1 MEKIPVIAI
10 VGPTGVGKT
19 DLSIRLAKKLNGEIV
34 SCDSMQIYREMDIG
48 TAKPTKEEMMG
59 IPHHMI
65 DIVNPDE
72 SYNVDKYV
80 DNSKECIE
88 DVFSRGN
95 IPILAGGTG
104 LYADSLL
111 GGISFVKT
119 KGDEE
124 YRKYLFDLAEKEGNE
139 YVHKMLETID
149 PVSFNAIHPNN
160 VRRVVRALEVYK
172 CTGNTITYH
181 NEMSKKEPSPYNPLI
196 FGLTRHR
203 DELYERIDKRVD
215 IMVEKGLVKEAENLY
230 NKGYTT
236 DITSM
241 QGLGYKEFIKYFEGE
256 ISLSEAIEILKRD
269 TRHYAKRQLTWF
281 NRNKDIVW
289 INLSEMTDDEAFD
302 FALEKS
308 LEHLNNTCKKM

>member
-1 MEKIPVIAI
+1 MDKIPVIAI

-19 DLSIRLAKKLNGEIV
+19 DLSIGLAKKLNGEIV
-34 SCDSMQIYREMDIG
+34 SCDSMQIYRGMDIG
-48 TAKPTKEEMMG
+48 TAKPTKDEMMG

-72 SYNVDKYV
+72 NYNVDKYV
-80 DNSKECIE
+80 DNSKECIKNIFE
-88 DVFSRGN
+88 RGN
-95 IPILAGGTG
+95 IPMVVGGTG

-119 KGDEE
+119 EGDEE
-124 YRKYLFDLAEKEGNE
+124 YRKHLFDLAEKEGNE
-139 YVHKMLETID
+139 HVHKMLETID
-149 PVSFNAIHPNN
+149 PVSFKAIHPNN

-172 CTGNTITYH
+172 CTGNTITHH
-181 NEMSKKEPSPYNPLI
+181 NEMSRKAPSPYNPLI
-196 FGLTRHR
+196 FGLTRDR

-215 IMVEKGLVKEAENLY
+215 IMVEKGLVTEAENLY

-236 DITSM
+236 DLTSM

-256 ISLSEAIEILKRD
+256 ISLLEAIEILKRD

-289 INLSEMTDDEAFD
+289 INLSKMTEDEAFS
-302 FALEKS
+302 FALGKS
-308 LEHLNNTCKKM
+308 LEHLNNAC

>member
-1 MEKIPVIAI
+1 MDKIPVIAI

-19 DLSIRLAKKLNGEIV
+19 DLSIGLAKKLNGEIV

-48 TAKPTKEEMMG
+48 TAKPTKDEMMG

-65 DIVNPDE
+65 DIINPDE
-72 SYNVDKYV
+72 FYNVDKYV
-80 DNSKECIE
+80 DNSAECIK
-88 DVFSRGN
+88 SIYSNGK
-95 IPILAGGTG
+95 IPMLVGGTG

-119 KGDEE
+119 EGDEE
-124 YRKYLFDLAEKEGNE
+124 YRQYLFDLAEKEGNE

-149 PVSFNAIHPNN
+149 PVSFKSIHPNN

-172 CTGNTITYH
+172 CTGSSITYH
-181 NEMSKKEPSPYNPLI
+181 NEMSRKAPSPYNPLI
-196 FGLTRHR
+196 FGLTRER
-203 DELYERIDKRVD
+203 AELYERIDKRVD
-215 IMVEKGLVKEAENLY
+215 TMVEKGLVEEAEKLY
-230 NKGYTT
+230 NKGYRENL
-236 DITSM
+236 TSM

-256 ISLSEAIEILKRD
+256 ISLAEAIEILKRD

-289 INLSEMTDDEAFD
+289 INLSEMTEDEEFS
-302 FALEKS
+302 FALEISNK
-308 LEHLNNTCKKM
+308 HLNRK

>member
-1 MEKIPVIAI
+1 MDKIPVIAI

-19 DLSIRLAKKLNGEIV
+19 DLSIRLAKKLNGEII

-48 TAKPTKEEMMG
+48 TAQPTKEEMMG

-80 DNSKECIE
+80 DNSSECIK

-95 IPILAGGTG
+95 TPILAGGTG

-119 KGDEE
+119 EGDEE
-124 YRKYLFDLAEKEGNE
+124 YRNYLFDLAEKEGNE

-149 PVSFNAIHPNN
+149 PVSFKAIHPNN

-236 DITSM
+236 DLTSM

-256 ISLSEAIEILKRD
+256 MSLSEAIEILKRD

-289 INLSEMTDDEAFD
+289 INLSEMTDDEAFN

-308 LEHLNNTCKKM
+308 LEHLNNDY

>member
-1 MEKIPVIAI
+1 MNKIPVIAI

-19 DLSIRLAKKLNGEIV
+19 DLSIRLAQKLNGEIV
-34 SCDSMQIYREMDIG
+34 SCDSMQIYRKMDIG

-59 IPHHMI
+59 ISHHMI

-80 DNSKECIE
+80 DNSSECIK
-88 DVFSRGN
+88 DVFSRGK

-119 KGDEE
+119 KGDET

-149 PVSFNAIHPNN
+149 PVSFKSIHPNN

-181 NEMSKKEPSPYNPLI
+181 NEMSRKVPSPYNPLI
-196 FGLTRHR
+196 FGLTRDR
-203 DELYERIDKRVD
+203 EELYERIDKRVD
-215 IMVEKGLVKEAENLY
+215 TMVEKGLVEEAENLY
-230 NKGYTT
+230 NEGLSA
-236 DITSM
+236 DLTSM

-281 NRNKDIVW
+281 NRNKDLVW
-289 INLSEMTDDEAFD
+289 INLSEMTYDEAFG

-308 LEHLNNTCKKM
+308 LEHLSNDC